1 MFGERFPISVNKI
14 SSLSL
19 IVIFVSISFN
29 FPHPIDVY
37 FQKSN
42 CLQSSISRSLVLGS
56 DTKEQKEVLEL
67 VQDDVQEHA
76 QRLA

>member
-19 IVIFVSISFN
+19 IVIFVTINFS
-29 FPHPIDVY
+29 FPHPVHVY
-37 FQKSN
+37 FQKSK
-42 CLQSSISRSLVLGS
+42 CLQSSISRSLVLSS
-56 DTKEQKEVLEL
+56 DIKKQEEVLEL

>member
-19 IVIFVSISFN
+19 IVVFVSISFS
-29 FPHPIDVY
+29 FPHPKDVY
-37 FQKSN
+37 FQKSK
-42 CLQSSISRSLVLGS
+42 CLQSSISKSLVLGS

>member
-1 MFGERFPISVNKI
+1 VNKI

-19 IVIFVSISFN
+19 IVVFVSISFN
-29 FPHPIDVY
+29 FPHPTNVY
-37 FQKSN
+37 FPKSK
-42 CLQSSISRSLVLGS
+42 CLQSSISRSLVLSS
-56 DTKEQKEVLEL
+56 DTKEQKEVLKL

>member
-19 IVIFVSISFN
+19 IVVFVSISFS

-37 FQKSN
+37 FQKSK
-42 CLQSSISRSLVLGS
+42 CLKRSISRSLVLGS

-76 QRLA
+76 QRLV